1 MVIWGGSVR
10 TSPRLP
16 YRDRSRLERSSR
28 LPLDKNAYHNLERL
42 FEAQVDRDKAH
53 AIERIVQGWGV
64 YLPCVEPESWVDYVI
79 VGMEPSF
86 GWANSI
92 EAARKKVQEGFRNFS
107 LSGRTLSGK
116 ESDTL
121 SLFLL
126 SIDRFLLQ
134 PGQTCHMTDVSKG
147 AMPVTV
153 AALDR
158 DRRYEEWYPLLLE
171 EIAIVGK
178 PGAPVIAIGKQV
190 EEFLQRYDLQR
201 ETSRPLYAVPHYSKQ
216 ASASWKR
223 GAEKDPGD
231 FEAFETAE
239 FGEGS
244 RWAADLSRAKK
255 QLVFAYRKQF
265 EVIRAAG
272 NGVHSD

>member
-92 EAARKKVQEGFRNFS
+92 EDAQKKIQKGFRNFA
-107 LSGRTLSGK
+107 LSGRKAT
-116 ESDTL
+116 
-121 SLFLL
+121 
-126 SIDRFLLQ
+126 
-134 PGQTCHMTDVSKG
+134 
-147 AMPVTV
+147 
-153 AALDR
+153 
-158 DRRYEEWYPLLLE
+158 RYRSSCSP
-171 EIAIVGK
+171 
-178 PGAPVIAIGKQV
+178 
-190 EEFLQRYDLQR
+190 
-201 ETSRPLYAVPHYSKQ
+201 
-216 ASASWKR
+216 
-223 GAEKDPGD
+223 
-231 FEAFETAE
+231 
-239 FGEGS
+239 
-244 RWAADLSRAKK
+244 
-255 QLVFAYRKQF
+255 
-265 EVIRAAG
+265 
-272 NGVHSD
+272 

>member
-1 MVIWGGSVR
+1 M
-10 TSPRLP
+10 P
-16 YRDRSRLERSSR
+16 YDET
-28 LPLDKNAYHNLERL
+28 AYHNLERL
-42 FEAQVDRDKAH
+42 FKAQVDTDKAH
-53 AIERIVQGWGV
+53 AIERVVHGWGV
-64 YLPCVEPESWVDYVI
+64 YLPCVQPESEVDYVF

-86 GWANSI
+86 GWADSI
-92 EAARKKVQEGFRNFS
+92 EDAEKKVQEGFRNFS
-107 LSGRTLSGK
+107 LSGRELSGK

-134 PGQTCHMTDVSKG
+134 RGQTCHLTDVSKG

-190 EEFLQRYDLQR
+190 EAFLRGHGLQR
-201 ETSRPLYAVPHYSKQ
+201 ETGRLLYVIPHYSMQ

-223 GAEKDPGD
+223 EADRD
-231 FEAFETAE
+231 RRNFDAFEAAE

-244 RWAADLSRAKK
+244 RWAANLSRAKK
-255 QLVFAYRKQF
+255 QLVFAYKKQF
-265 EVIRAAG
+265 KAIRAAG
-272 NGVHSD
+272 NGAHLD